1 MNWEEIKNTLWNI
14 LVNGG
19 WTLLKLIGIFLVGYI
34 VIRII
39 KSILRKVLRKSPMDR
54 LAKKFIYKT
63 LVVVM
68 YTILV
73 VILIQVAGIPVTGLI
88 AGLTALGL
96 AVGLALQDSLSSLA
110 NGVILIITKPFKEND
125 VILVNGI
132 EGKVKSINFFTT
144 TIDTWDNKRIII
156 PNKNMINYEIE
167 NINYHEK
174 RRFSVNFKVPFGTD
188 IKKLREVCVNAMLS
202 HEMIYVD
209 PKPTLWVKEITQE
222 GIDVEARAWSIS
234 DECDVTS
241 MEMHEILFNELK
253 RNGFEIAQN
262 KLIIYNEQRNKK
274 PYYDKTPLNKRDLNK
289 QPESKKETHLSFDDV
304 VDGIILKPIKRKK
317 KNKEKNNK
325 DIEAE
330 IKEPNDKQN
339 KLDITL
345 KNKNIENKYLN
356 KNNKQKEEND
366 KKNIND

>member
-317 KNKEKNNK
+317 KKNKEIN
-325 DIEAE
+325 E
-330 IKEPNDKQN
+330 
-339 KLDITL
+339 
-345 KNKNIENKYLN
+345 NIELETI
-356 KNNKQKEEND
+356 KEEND
-366 KKNIND
+366 NKKNKLKNKISDDKVEEKTLKEKSNKKNKTK